1 MIILQI
7 IKWKIS
13 LSFKTGKIVVKMDV
27 RKWER
32 EREREYSNASIACQK
47 IIYLEGESV
56 KDVSRLSNIFPPP
69 YVN

>member
-1 MIILQI
+1 MRE
-7 IKWKIS
+7 K
-13 LSFKTGKIVVKMDV
+13 
-27 RKWER
+27 

-56 KDVSRLSNIFPPP
+56 KDVSRLSNIFPSP